1 MNKNIIIAAVVV
13 LLIIVGA
20 GAYVM
25 FKNSSA
31 SPQMDNSDKM
41 MKEEGAMEGKN
52 SLKALLTSG
61 SSQMCTFKDL
71 VDDADYDGT
80 VYVSGGKMRGDF
92 TSTTNGQ
99 TYMTHM
105 IIKDN
110 TMHSWTDGQAMGYMM
125 AFDVNAA
132 MDSQKDNKDSAPKTV
147 DIDKMIDYQC
157 SGWSVDESKFTPPAS
172 VKFQSMGEM
181 MGPTG
186 TMTNDKSGSSNS
198 QCAAC
203 SSLTGDDKAQCLA
216 VLNCN

>member
-1 MNKNIIIAAVVV
+1 MNKNIIIAAIIV
-13 LLIIVGA
+13 LLVIVGA
-20 GAYVM
+20 GAYLM
-25 FKNSSA
+25 FKNSST

-41 MKEEGAMEGKN
+41 MNEEGAMEGKN

-61 SSQMCTFKDL
+61 QSQMCTFKDL
-71 VDDADYDGT
+71 VDDADYNGT
-80 VYVSGGKMRGDF
+80 VYVAGGKMRGDF

-110 TMHSWTDGQAMGYMM
+110 TMHSWTDGQATGFTM

-132 MDSQKDNKDSAPKTV
+132 MNSQEDTKDAPKTV
-147 DIDKMIDYQC
+147 DIDKMIDYEC

-186 TMTNDKSGSSNS
+186 AMMDDKSGSSNS

-203 SSLTGDDKAQCLA
+203 NALTGDEKTQCLS